1 MNKMC
6 VDLLTRM
13 RDFMVSTVQHFDSDH
28 LSINQ
33 YVQWFD
39 IFPLRCSLNYIFHT
53 GGTNSSS
60 IDLQNNNLSTT
71 ESPAVR
77 NVELISSISKYCHK
91 KDHPGV
97 ISVGSFFYFLLYRIT
112 SPFGIYI
119 SSFFLN
125 CNYLLIHLKWENV
138 SKTLRE
144 EERRAHIVAKTKFK
158 AIKPFTGLQ

>member
-6 VDLLTRM
+6 WLVNWM

-71 ESPAVR
+71 ESPAV
-77 NVELISSISKYCHK
+77 K
-91 KDHPGV
+91 KCGAYFLHIKVLSQERPPWFNQCWV
-97 ISVGSFFYFLLYRIT
+97 IFSFFIQN
-112 SPFGIYI
+112 YI
-119 SSFFLN
+119 SIWHLYQFFFLN
-125 CNYLLIHLKWENV
+125 CNDLLMHLKWENV
-138 SKTLRE
+138 SKTLR

-158 AIKPFTGLQ
+158 AIELFTGLQ